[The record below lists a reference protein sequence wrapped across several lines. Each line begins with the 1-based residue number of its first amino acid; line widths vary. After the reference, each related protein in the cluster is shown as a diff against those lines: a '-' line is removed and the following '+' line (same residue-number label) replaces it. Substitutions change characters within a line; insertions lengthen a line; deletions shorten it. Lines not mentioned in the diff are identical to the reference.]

1 MNFRAQS
8 CPVFNPQSAMKP
20 TKCPSSHSVSV
31 QKAPKRSQLMQ
42 LFYPSITSKGSECT
56 VLLYKSISSP
66 REPTLV
72 ITSAVAMQ
80 PPSKVQAER
89 SRAKV
94 VIFSHLEGTINSK
107 ENHIIMQSHS
117 IFLQKGI

>member
-1 MNFRAQS
+1 
-8 CPVFNPQSAMKP
+8 
-20 TKCPSSHSVSV
+20 
-31 QKAPKRSQLMQ
+31 
-42 LFYPSITSKGSECT
+42 
-56 VLLYKSISSP
+56 
-66 REPTLV
+66 
-72 ITSAVAMQ
+72 MQ

-94 VIFSHLEGTINSK
+94 VIFSHLEGTINST